1 MSWFKSGAHRALAG
15 IALLYG
21 VMIVV
26 ILGLRQSDVHL
37 SLPARLAIGLPV
49 AAAALWFV
57 TQYWRALDE
66 VAREAHKW
74 SWYWGAS
81 AGMGLGF
88 VLLNVKAIGLAG
100 YFPADVSPDKLMSY
114 GGTVI
119 VACQLLCATVAWAAW
134 WLHRR

>member
-1 MSWFKSGAHRALAG
+1 MSWLKSGAHRALAT

-21 VMIVV
+21 VMILVV
-26 ILGLRQSDVHL
+26 LGLRQSGVHL
-37 SLPARLAIGLPV
+37 SLPARLAIALPV
-49 AAAALWFV
+49 AAAAGWLV
-57 TQYWRALDE
+57 MRYWRALDE

-100 YFPADVSPDKLMSY
+100 YFPPGLSAYQLMSY
-114 GGTVI
+114 GGIVV
-119 VACQLLCATVAWAAW
+119 VACQLVCALVAWAIW
-134 WLHRR
+134 WLSRR